1 MAVAQMSDIPMSA
14 LMEQVLP
21 FRSAKYLEDFREKL
35 LGEGIIAPADMLIC
49 SKEALETKLST
60 HASFNFIEMA
70 DAISLRSSMDPDKK
84 PTRKPDQQERRGRSR
99 SQEGRRRGGKNR
111 DNSTNGGGRG
121 QRNNSRP
128 HRNNTNN
135 RNRNHSS
142 DGGGR
147 NKPDKPELWAAIERG
162 DERLVGQLL
171 AQGKDPEERHEGWT
185 PLMKASEEGAVEVI
199 RMLLAKKVDVEAH
212 NKKGRTALSFAAAP
226 SFNSQTKTERDTPV
240 QALRLLLQSGADPK
254 HKDERG
260 HTAKEMA
267 SKAKGREDAVSI
279 FEEFGC

>member
-1 MAVAQMSDIPMSA
+1 MAGVAQMSDIPMSA

-35 LGEGIIAPADMLIC
+35 LSEGIAAPADLLLA
-49 SKEALETKLST
+49 SKEAMETKFST

-70 DAISLRSSMDPDKK
+70 DAISLRTSMDPDKAK
-84 PTRKPDQQERRGRSR
+84 PRKPDMQERRGRSR
-99 SQEGRRRGGKNR
+99 SQEGRRGRKDR
-111 DNSTNGGGRG
+111 DNSANGGGRG

-128 HRNNTNN
+128 HRNNNS
-135 RNRNHSS
+135 NRNHSS
-142 DGGGR
+142 DGGGGKK
-147 NKPDKPELWAAIERG
+147 KPDKPELWAAIERG
-162 DERLVGQLL
+162 DETSVSQLL

-185 PLMKASEEGAVEVI
+185 PLMKAAEEGAVEVI

-240 QALRLLLQSGADPK
+240 MALRLLLENGADPK
-254 HKDERG
+254 HKDDRG
-260 HTAKEMA
+260 CTAKQMA
-267 SKAKGREDAVSI
+267 SKGKGREDALSI
-279 FEEFGC
+279 FEEFGH